1 MKKILELEYE
11 AEDREANIIDQIQ
24 ELAAEIGWG
33 IAISGDES
41 DEIDHIIIGQVEAL
55 IEIDRT
61 MEVYEIFE
69 PPTEESSVVH

>member
-11 AEDREANIIDQIQ
+11 AEDREAEIIDRIQ

-69 PPTEESSVVH
+69 PPADDSDTIH